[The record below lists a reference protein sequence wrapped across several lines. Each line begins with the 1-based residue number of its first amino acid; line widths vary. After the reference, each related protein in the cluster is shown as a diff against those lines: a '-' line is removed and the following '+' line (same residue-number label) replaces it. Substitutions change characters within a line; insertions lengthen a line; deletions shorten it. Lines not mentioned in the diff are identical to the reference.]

1 MEEKITPKFAKQG
14 GLVPAIVQDHMS
26 GQVLMLAYMNE
37 EAWNMTLETRE
48 AHYFSRSRQTLWHKG
63 DTSGHV
69 QRVKEILLDCDADTV
84 LLKVEQV
91 GGAACHEG
99 YASCFFRRRRGTAG
113 RRWGRRF
120 LIPGRYTSVD
130 KLRLGI
136 PKGSLEKATID
147 LFRRAGW
154 NIKGNGRSYFPDID
168 DPEIACTMC
177 RAQEM
182 SRYVENGTLDCGL
195 TGKDWIIENDSR
207 VVVVADL
214 MYSKASSRPVRWVL
228 AVPGD
233 SEIRSIAD
241 MAGKKIAT
249 ELVNYTHRY
258 FQSKKIPVTVEF
270 SWGATEAKV
279 AQGLAD
285 AVVEVTETGST
296 IRAHGLKIIHEFFQS
311 NTQLIVNP
319 EVWENNDFKREKIE
333 NLRVLL
339 MGALRA
345 ENMVGLKMNIQEKSL
360 KSIIA
365 LLPSLLAPTISSL
378 YETDWYSV
386 EVVVNQEEVRSLV
399 PRLVAAGAQGIV
411 EYPLYKVI

>member
-1 MEEKITPKFAKQG
+1 
-14 GLVPAIVQDHMS
+14 
-26 GQVLMLAYMNE
+26 
-37 EAWNMTLETRE
+37 
-48 AHYFSRSRQTLWHKG
+48 
-63 DTSGHV
+63 
-69 QRVKEILLDCDADTV
+69 
-84 LLKVEQV
+84 
-91 GGAACHEG
+91 
-99 YASCFFRRRRGTAG
+99 
-113 RRWGRRF
+113 
-120 LIPGRYTSVD
+120 VD

-154 NIKGNGRSYFPDID
+154 QIKGNGRSYFPDID

-195 TGKDWIIENDSR
+195 TGKDWVMENDSR
-207 VVVVADL
+207 VVVVSDL

-233 SEIRSIAD
+233 SEIRSLQD

-258 FQSKKIPVTVEF
+258 FESKKIPVTVEF

-296 IRAHGLKIIHEFFQS
+296 IKAHGLKIIHEFFQS
-311 NTQLIVNP
+311 NTQFIVNS
-319 EVWENNDFKREKIE
+319 EIWENNAFKREKIE
-333 NLRVLL
+333 NIRVLL

-360 KSIIA
+360 KEIIA
-365 LLPSLLAPTISSL
+365 QLPSLLAPTISSL

-386 EVVVNQEEVRSLV
+386 EVVVNQEEVRNLI
-399 PRLVAAGAQGIV
+399 PRLVSAGAQGIV